1 MLCSNK
7 YYEILIYYDI
17 FSEIFLADCNS
28 IIITSLFP
36 GQLKFAD
43 IKPVFKKGSRNDKRN
58 YRTVSILFN
67 ISKIYGRLF
76 CKQLEIY
83 FESILSWYQC
93 RFRKGFSALTT
104 LLHMIEKWRGSLDS
118 CGNFKALLTDL
129 SKAFDCLP
137 HDLLIAKLHA
147 YGLDMP
153 SL

>member
-76 CKQLEIY
+76 YKPLEIY
-83 FESILSWYQC
+83 FESILS
-93 RFRKGFSALTT
+93 
-104 LLHMIEKWRGSLDS
+104 
-118 CGNFKALLTDL
+118 
-129 SKAFDCLP
+129 
-137 HDLLIAKLHA
+137 
-147 YGLDMP
+147 
-153 SL
+153 